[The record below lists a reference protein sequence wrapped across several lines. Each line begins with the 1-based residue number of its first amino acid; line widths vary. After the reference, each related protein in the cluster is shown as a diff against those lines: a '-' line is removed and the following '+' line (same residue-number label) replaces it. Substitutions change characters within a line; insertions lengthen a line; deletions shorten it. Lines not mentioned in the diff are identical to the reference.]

1 MFKHGNL
8 KSRIIDVIRCVLL
21 VQIFSGEQ
29 GVRSFS
35 FAPYRSSYREAGIWT
50 RPEYA
55 IGNGVNI
62 QRQKHQNTNKFG
74 LDSSTRLLHSNV
86 NLGIE
91 EEEKEKN
98 NLSSSKRNKS
108 FKATIPKTDTDRRAF
123 LTALAAIPIGIA
135 LAPPQEAD
143 AFFPF
148 QKSSGLSVLAN
159 TNATA
164 ASAIRQPNMQGTMFK
179 DGLGTESCL
188 LKLLPVRKPVFR
200 KLENK
205 VLDVTDEISVDF
217 RLLDESSSGDTVERA
232 FEEVIVNV
240 NSTIVFLDSQRN
252 NLQPFFNIDDPTVFF
267 IRKAERGEY
276 LAEAL
281 RNELVNIK
289 INAEKANKAG
299 VLESQKQALRK
310 LAELGEL
317 LVEKFPYD
325 VPSEGKFSYLPRL
338 AGRAKVTFTI
348 ARPSNKKR
356 GLGFSDKDKI
366 LGNVTILAD
375 GFAAPI
381 TAGNFV
387 DLSVRNFY
395 TGLPVKN
402 IQKRLG
408 VDATLTMTEDNT
420 VAYDI
425 ANTVVRLEDRLAIFK
440 RAINKDDDDNDGNDN
455 DATIFPIMGSYR
467 EGFYDPLTAKPRKLP
482 LEIVQFDSFL
492 GRAKLSYES
501 AFTTTVNSTLV
512 SSGKGEA
519 TNLPL
524 KSQAKSEIL
533 PSATSDRVADATS
546 KAAAMITETTTAL
559 KKSVNPARTGPILTF
574 DIPGLVAMNHPDKNL
589 NGASSEFFCL
599 TDKELKSERA
609 TSLLNKQYAPF
620 GYVIEGLDIM
630 KNLDGG
636 DVITATFVNEWGQL
650 NLKKIRGTSFAD
662 ALAAEDV

>member
-21 VQIFSGEQ
+21 VQFFSGEQ

-217 RLLDESSSGDTVERA
+217 RLLDESSSGK
-232 FEEVIVNV
+232 
-240 NSTIVFLDSQRN
+240 L
-252 NLQPFFNIDDPTVFF
+252 PYID
-267 IRKAERGEY
+267 
-276 LAEAL
+276 
-281 RNELVNIK
+281 
-289 INAEKANKAG
+289 
-299 VLESQKQALRK
+299 VLL
-310 LAELGEL
+310 
-317 LVEKFPYD
+317 
-325 VPSEGKFSYLPRL
+325 
-338 AGRAKVTFTI
+338 
-348 ARPSNKKR
+348 KKR
-356 GLGFSDKDKI
+356 G
-366 LGNVTILAD
+366 
-375 GFAAPI
+375 AA
-381 TAGNFV
+381 
-387 DLSVRNFY
+387 Y
-395 TGLPVKN
+395 
-402 IQKRLG
+402 
-408 VDATLTMTEDNT
+408 
-420 VAYDI
+420 
-425 ANTVVRLEDRLAIFK
+425 
-440 RAINKDDDDNDGNDN
+440 
-455 DATIFPIMGSYR
+455 
-467 EGFYDPLTAKPRKLP
+467 
-482 LEIVQFDSFL
+482 
-492 GRAKLSYES
+492 
-501 AFTTTVNSTLV
+501 
-512 SSGKGEA
+512 
-519 TNLPL
+519 
-524 KSQAKSEIL
+524 
-533 PSATSDRVADATS
+533 
-546 KAAAMITETTTAL
+546 
-559 KKSVNPARTGPILTF
+559 
-574 DIPGLVAMNHPDKNL
+574 H
-589 NGASSEFFCL
+589 
-599 TDKELKSERA
+599 
-609 TSLLNKQYAPF
+609 
-620 GYVIEGLDIM
+620 
-630 KNLDGG
+630 
-636 DVITATFVNEWGQL
+636 
-650 NLKKIRGTSFAD
+650 
-662 ALAAEDV
+662 